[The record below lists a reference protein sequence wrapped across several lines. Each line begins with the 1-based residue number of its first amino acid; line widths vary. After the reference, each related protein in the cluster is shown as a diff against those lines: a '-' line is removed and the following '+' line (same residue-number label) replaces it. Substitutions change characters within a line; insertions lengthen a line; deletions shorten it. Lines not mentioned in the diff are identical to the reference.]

1 MKFKEQQNI
10 NDKIKDIILFDNK
23 RYAYKI
29 NYEFKKEPKNFKFK
43 ENITTT
49 NSSTSWND
57 MFEVFIS
64 YKDNKE
70 YLVSPNTNNYKL
82 DIFNLINNQLITS
95 LSGHNNHIR
104 Y

>member
-10 NDKIKDIILFDNK
+10 NDKIKDIFLFDNK

-29 NYEFKKEPKNFKFK
+29 NYEFKNEPKNLKIK

-49 NSSTSWND
+49 NTYYGCND
-57 MFEVFIS
+57 IFEIFIS

-70 YLVSPNTNNYKL
+70 YLVLLNIILILNM
-82 DIFNLINNQLITS
+82 DIIFIVV
-95 LSGHNNHIR
+95 